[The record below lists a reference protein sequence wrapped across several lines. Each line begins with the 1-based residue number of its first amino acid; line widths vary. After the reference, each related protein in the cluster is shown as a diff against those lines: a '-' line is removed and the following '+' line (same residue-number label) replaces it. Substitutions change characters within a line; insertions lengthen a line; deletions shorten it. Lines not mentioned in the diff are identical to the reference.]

1 MLQRSMPHPAEI
13 SVEVRSNKLYLS
25 GMREMVAS
33 VARRLG
39 FGDEACG
46 QLALAVDEAL
56 CNVIKHGYGNAHDRP
71 IWIKLHPLGGIPTL
85 EDLQKGGNPTSGITI
100 VIEDEARQ
108 VELAQI
114 KSRNLEDI
122 RPGGLGVHII
132 HEVMDEV
139 KYERREGAGMR
150 LTMTKLRKQAPPGT
164 PPAAP
169 AASAP
174 AGSGARKG
182 TGA

>member
-1 MLQRSMPHPAEI
+1 MSQPAEI

-39 FGDEACG
+39 FGDDACG

-56 CNVIKHGYGNAHDRP
+56 CNVIKHGYANAHDKP
-71 IWIKLHPLGGIPTL
+71 IWVKLFPVGGVGTPEALVNGT
-85 EDLQKGGNPTSGITI
+85 NPTTGLKI

-108 VELAQI
+108 VDLDQI

-139 KYERREGAGMR
+139 KYEKRERMGMR
-150 LTMTKLRKQAPPGT
+150 LTMTKLRRSETKSAAAPP
-164 PPAAP
+164 PA
-169 AASAP
+169 SK
-174 AGSGARKG
+174 GAK
-182 TGA
+182 A

>member
-1 MLQRSMPHPAEI
+1 MPYPAEI

-56 CNVIKHGYGNAHDRP
+56 CNVIKHGYGNAHDKP

-85 EDLQKGGNPTSGITI
+85 EDLQKGGNPTSGMTI
-100 VIEDEARQ
+100 VIEDEAKQ
-108 VELAQI
+108 VELSQI

-139 KYERREGAGMR
+139 KYERREGTGGTGMR
-150 LTMTKLRKQAPPGT
+150 LTMTKLRK
-164 PPAAP
+164 PAAP
-169 AASAP
+169 GAMPTASGAT
-174 AGSGARKG
+174 GSGGHKG
-182 TGA
+182 AGR

>member
-1 MLQRSMPHPAEI
+1 MSQPAEI
-13 SVEVRSNKLYLS
+13 RVELRSNKLYLS

-56 CNVIKHGYGNAHDRP
+56 CNVIKHGYGNATDKP
-71 IWIKLHPLGGIPTL
+71 IWITLHPLGGVGTPESLSNGT
-85 EDLQKGGNPTSGITI
+85 NPTTGLKI

-108 VELAQI
+108 VDLAVI
-114 KSRNLEDI
+114 KSRNLDDV

-132 HEVMDEV
+132 QEVMDEA
-139 KYERREGAGMR
+139 KYEKREKVGMR
-150 LTMTKLRKQAPPGT
+150 LTMTKLRKT
-164 PPAAP
+164 PSPAK
-169 AASAP
+169 
-174 AGSGARKG
+174 AGSGGAG
-182 TGA
+182 TGGAGKGAGT